1 MNRAER
7 VILILAAIVG
17 LVGFAHAQQ
26 GPFGFEKG
34 MTREQ
39 IIQLVGSGAVDT
51 KFSQNGT
58 LVLNTAPKPNPAF
71 EKYLL
76 LISPTQGL
84 LKLLVIGTTIETGD
98 SGLELQS
105 AFADTLT
112 GVSQKYGSPSKKYDT
127 CNGDGPECSN
137 SEFWMMSLKDK
148 NRSLGAFWQM
158 KEPAP
163 NSVTGI
169 AVETQVST
177 LHSGYVTVSFEFVGF
192 SSYAEARKA
201 KQNDSY

>member
-7 VILILAAIVG
+7 VILILAIMVG
-17 LVGFAHAQQ
+17 LVRFTHAQQ

-34 MTREQ
+34 MTQQQ

-51 KFSQNGT
+51 KFSRNET

-71 EKYLL
+71 EKYML

-84 LKLLVIGTTIETGD
+84 VKLVAIGTTIETGD
-98 SGLELQS
+98 SGVELQS
-105 AFADTLT
+105 AFADIVM
-112 GVSQKYGSPSKKYDT
+112 GISQKYGSPSKKYDVCSGNDT
-127 CNGDGPECSN
+127 ECSN

-148 NRSLGAFWQM
+148 NRTLDALWLM
-158 KEPAP
+158 KEPAS

-169 AVETQVST
+169 AVDAQVAS
-177 LHSGYVTVSFEFVGF
+177 LHSGFMNVSFEFAGF

-201 KQNDSY
+201 KQNDTY